1 MSLTGIRDVDMQIL
15 LNLDDSELPR
25 VCAVNKYVNKLCEH
39 DDFWYRRIIDKIAK
53 AKEYNFSKVKDL
65 IDIQITGERIKEMQ
79 EYFGFEKLKELND
92 FMNKLPRN
100 SLYQVYMFFK
110 EYDKSINAIYSINI
124 DTSVFP
130 KYIDRKELINEL
142 RRCFVISYYKPIDNK
157 NLFNFESLEFILTGR
172 RIQNGE
178 DTFNILKKM
187 GVYDK
192 SK

>member
-53 AKEYNFSKVKDL
+53 AKNYNFSQVKGLTDMP
-65 IDIQITGERIKEMQ
+65 ITGERIKEMQ

-100 SLYQVYMFFK
+100 SLYQLYVAFKYYDGEISSLYMN
-110 EYDKSINAIYSINI
+110 DIHTAP
-124 DTSVFP
+124 FP

-142 RRCFVISYYKPIDNK
+142 RRSFVISYYKPFNNK
-157 NLFNFESLEFILTGR
+157 NI
-172 RIQNGE
+172 
-178 DTFNILKKM
+178 FNIESFEFALIPTSQFKVLIFDDLKKM
-187 GVYDK
+187 GVYDLNLQ
-192 SK
+192 